1 MRKDDMKLYDGRVFK
16 SKEELNSEL
25 RNFMWSKVPK
35 KVHLAITISHQGEIN
50 EKMVTLLRDITLGK
64 QHWMYSEF
72 IEHNGHMLPKW
83 YVNAKLQNDKLV
95 SSS

>member
-1 MRKDDMKLYDGRVFK
+1 MRKYEMLRYQKLTLETE
-16 SKEELNSEL
+16 EELNSAL
-25 RNFMWSKVPK
+25 REFLWNKVPK
-35 KVHLAITISHQGEIN
+35 KVLFALTVSHEGDVNENTVSLNRRISI
-50 EKMVTLLRDITLGK
+50 GK